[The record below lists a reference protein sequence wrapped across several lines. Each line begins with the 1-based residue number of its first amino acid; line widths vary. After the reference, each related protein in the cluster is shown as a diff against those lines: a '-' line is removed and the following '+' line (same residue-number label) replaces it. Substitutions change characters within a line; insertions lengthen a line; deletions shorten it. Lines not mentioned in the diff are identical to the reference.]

1 MLKCSVTSRL
11 ASPSVEIDAEEH
23 RRQAVFQVGVHSAG
37 GEHGGLFL
45 NAGPLAQHEA
55 DILALRIHIMLTQD
69 AVDAAALC
77 GRQRERGVGRED
89 DLRVR
94 DAEIAERLAAVR
106 LAEGDL
112 VDAVVDDARG
122 EPPVALINDRA
133 DATAV
138 HLHLAAAAVRHAD
151 RAEIIP

>member
-1 MLKCSVTSRL
+1 MRLRSAAGSV
-11 ASPSVEIDAEEH
+11 
-23 RRQAVFQVGVHSAG
+23 SAG
-37 GEHGGLFL
+37 S
-45 NAGPLAQHEA
+45 
-55 DILALRIHIMLTQD
+55 D
-69 AVDAAALC
+69 A
-77 GRQRERGVGRED
+77 RN

-122 EPPVALINDRA
+122 ELPVALINDRA